1 MVYGESGGGVYPNLL
16 DSHPPFQIDGNLGA
30 TAGYCEM
37 LMQSHAGQIQL
48 LPALPSAWPTG
59 KVTGIA
65 ARGGFEVDI
74 AWQDGKVTEATVRS
88 KAGLP
93 CKVVYGDQTWELKTE
108 TGKSYP
114 IDLQKAAAAQGV
126 PVN

>member
-1 MVYGESGGGVYPNLL
+1 
-16 DSHPPFQIDGNLGA
+16 
-30 TAGYCEM
+30 
-37 LMQSHAGQIQL
+37 MQSHAGQIQL

-59 KVTGIA
+59 EVTGIA

-74 AWQDGKVTEATVRS
+74 AWQDGKLTEATVRS

-93 CKVVYGDQTWELKTE
+93 CKVVDGDQAWEFKTQS
-108 TGKSYP
+108 GQSYP